1 MARPTDN
8 SEVFLNQLIT
18 QMQLHLQTV
27 GGIYITIG
35 SILPSPLPLPG
46 FKTWTGYT
54 IPSGQGGPP
63 PDLTLSEEVLQNF
76 DELVVFK
83 PEELECSI
91 IASDKGYAISDSTA
105 IGGQLGGE
113 VIKGNLKIED
123 VKRDLPDAKRKTD
136 TSQTEGDTQVQLSE
150 KITGC
155 GNVRVAEPN
164 ALLIAAMK
172 QYGIITPIQRAHF
185 LAQLAHETANFYY
198 KEEIAS
204 GDAYEGRKSLG
215 NTQPGDGRKF
225 KGRGYIQL
233 TGRANYT
240 NYNSAVTDNVI
251 ENPRIVATDYY
262 ADVAGWFWKRNKIND
277 LAIDD
282 TEDSVLKVSV
292 RINGKN
298 KNGLPNGWA
307 DRKKKFC
314 GYWNKLKEDPNL
326 YT

>member
-1 MARPTDN
+1 MARPTND

-35 SILPSPLPLPG
+35 TIMPSPLPLPG

-83 PEELECSI
+83 PEELAVSN
-91 IASDKGYAISDSTA
+91 IASNKGYAISDSTA

-123 VKRDLPDAKRKTD
+123 VNRDLPEAKRKRESSN
-136 TSQTEGDTQVQLSE
+136 TSTPTNVNPTQV
-150 KITGC
+150 ITAC
-155 GNVRVAEPN
+155 GKVTIKDPEP
-164 ALLIAAMK
+164 LLIETMK
-172 QYGIITPIQRAHF
+172 LYGIKTPLQRAHF
-185 LAQLAHETANFYY
+185 LAQVAHETANFYY

-204 GDAYEGRKSLG
+204 GEAYEGRKNLG
-215 NTQPGDGRKF
+215 NTQKGDGRRF
-225 KGRGYIQL
+225 KGRGYIQV
-233 TGRANYT
+233 TGRYNYT
-240 NYNSAVTDNVI
+240 QYDKVRPGVVT
-251 ENPRIVATDYY
+251 NPTVVATDYY
-262 ADVAGWFWKRNKIND
+262 TETAGWFWKKNDINT
-277 LAIDD
+277 LAKDD
-282 TEDSVLKVSV
+282 TEASVLAVSI

-298 KNGLPNGWA
+298 ANGLPNGWE
-307 DRKKKFC
+307 DRKQKFC
-314 GYWNKLKEDPNL
+314 AYWSKLKENPNL